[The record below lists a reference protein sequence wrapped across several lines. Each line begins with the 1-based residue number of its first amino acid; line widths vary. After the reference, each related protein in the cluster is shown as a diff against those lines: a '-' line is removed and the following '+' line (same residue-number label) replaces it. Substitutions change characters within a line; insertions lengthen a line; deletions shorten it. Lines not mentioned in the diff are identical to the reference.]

1 MRNINKAIEDYKKNF
16 GGAGSNGAFYAT
28 DVQQI
33 RDTARG
39 ELWNDREFTL
49 ISNALQA
56 GFMIGY
62 RKGKADARK
71 GKKNNG

>member
-1 MRNINKAIEDYKKNF
+1 MRNIFKAIEDYKKNF
-16 GGAGSNGAFYAT
+16 GGNSSNGAFYTT
-28 DVQQI
+28 DIQQI

-62 RKGKADARK
+62 RKGKADAKK